1 MNKSLLRNGLLGISF
16 LYGIALAI
24 MGILGIDGIGVF
36 AAIGGIVIGALWAVY
51 GYLGSDG
58 RTMDA

>member
-16 LYGIALAI
+16 LYGIAIAI
-24 MGILGIDGIGVF
+24 MAILGLDGIGVF
-36 AAIGGIVIGALWAVY
+36 AAVGGIVVGALWAVH
-51 GYLGSDG
+51 GYLGSDR

>member
-16 LYGIALAI
+16 LYGIAIAI
-24 MGILGIDGIGVF
+24 MAILGLDGIGVF
-36 AAIGGIVIGALWAVY
+36 AAIGGIVVGALWAVY
-51 GYLGSDG
+51 GYLDSDR